1 MDPRRLLRRM
11 CRRHGLAFERAKSLL
26 PIVQRALEA
35 SDGVRDR
42 LLLMVDTTLAER
54 SPRKGRQ
61 DLLALRRD
69 LDEEV
74 LMAVSKVLHGWR
86 PSGKML
92 DLGGGLREFL
102 PEEFGPESGAG
113 PDNV

>member
-1 MDPRRLLRRM
+1 M
-11 CRRHGLAFERAKSLL
+11 CRRHGLEFDRAASLL
-26 PIVQRALEA
+26 PIIRRALEA

-42 LLLMVDTTLAER
+42 LLLMVDTSLAER
-54 SPRKGRQ
+54 AGAAGTKKNPQG
-61 DLLALRRD
+61 LERD
-69 LDEEV
+69 VDDEV

-102 PEEFGPESGAG
+102 PEDFGPES
-113 PDNV
+113 

>member
-1 MDPRRLLRRM
+1 M
-11 CRRHGLAFERAKSLL
+11 CRRHGLAFDRAASLL
-26 PIVQRALEA
+26 PIVRRALEA

-42 LLLMVDTTLAER
+42 LLLMVDTSLAER
-54 SPRKGRQ
+54 APGKGTQ
-61 DLLALRRD
+61 NPEALERD
-69 LDEEV
+69 LDDEV

-102 PEEFGPESGAG
+102 PEDFGPESGAG
-113 PDNV
+113 PDDV

>member
-1 MDPRRLLRRM
+1 M
-11 CRRHGLAFERAKSLL
+11 CRRHGLEFQRASSLL

-42 LLLMVDTTLAER
+42 LLLMVDTSLAKR
-54 SPRKGRQ
+54 APGSSTQ
-61 DLLALRRD
+61 DPEGLKRD
-69 LDEEV
+69 IDEEV

-102 PEEFGPESGAG
+102 PDDF
-113 PDNV
+113 D

>member
-1 MDPRRLLRRM
+1 M
-11 CRRHGLAFERAKSLL
+11 CRRHGLEFDRAASLL
-26 PIVQRALEA
+26 PIIRRALEA

-42 LLLMVDTTLAER
+42 LLLMVDTSLAGRARRAGTQDPQGLER
-54 SPRKGRQ
+54 
-61 DLLALRRD
+61 DV
-69 LDEEV
+69 DEEV

-102 PEEFGPESGAG
+102 PEDFGPES
-113 PDNV
+113 